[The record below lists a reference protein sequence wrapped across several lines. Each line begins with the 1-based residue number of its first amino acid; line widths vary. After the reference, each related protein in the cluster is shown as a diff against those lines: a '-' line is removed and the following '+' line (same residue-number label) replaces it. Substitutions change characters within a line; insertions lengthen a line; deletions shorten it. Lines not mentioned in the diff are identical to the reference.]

1 MAKSFPLP
9 PPPPTH
15 TKKETVRRIQ
25 MGNFLF
31 FSGFLFDAGDSETI
45 LGILGIRSRGIL
57 FVFAVDTNPN
67 GKFHLSTVFFMLET
81 LKRF

>member
-1 MAKSFPLP
+1 MVRWRNRFHYPPLLP
-9 PPPPTH
+9 H
-15 TKKETVRRIQ
+15 TQKKKRSDESKWVISS
-25 MGNFLF
+25 F

-67 GKFHLSTVFFMLET
+67 GKFHLSTVFFYA
-81 LKRF
+81 